1 MKYGVECSEDNNI
14 SSMADPFQ
22 QHVHTVRIPTEN
34 DDLANME
41 GKGIRQQA
49 KMVNF
54 TCYRIACHVI
64 AIK

>member
-1 MKYGVECSEDNNI
+1 
-14 SSMADPFQ
+14 MAGPFQ

-41 GKGIRQQA
+41 GKSVRQQA

-54 TCYRIACHVI
+54 TCYRIACHININSKVTFDFKMI
-64 AIK
+64 ANA

>member
-1 MKYGVECSEDNNI
+1 
-14 SSMADPFQ
+14 MADPFQ

-41 GKGIRQQA
+41 GKGIRKLT

-54 TCYRIACHVI
+54 TCYRIVCHVI